1 MTSEPS
7 DRFDDAKRAL
17 DDVPARDVWAEAE
30 RRAADGTVV
39 PLAPVPARAPRHR
52 ARWLAAAAALVLA
65 AGTVAVLAQDG
76 DDPVDTVPGGSDS
89 GPASETEITTYQA
102 PGACKVGITGEPL
115 PAPTRVSAVVITE
128 ESHATLIEGNLNPG
142 QFFAV
147 QVPGQVVT
155 DLVGERVEEVQLRR
169 GTAALWF
176 QGEQVV
182 APDGR
187 LARNPVQL
195 RWFTGSEEPCESF
208 TVTVDGGTEDENRHA
223 AVDLGERVLMST
235 ELPGCCE
242 EDPALAADPLD
253 GTGWQLERA
262 TVDGEP
268 TGGSGALFSFAG
280 GRVTWSDLCNTF
292 EGGYE
297 VAEGMLLV
305 DPATDVT
312 GSGVSCTSNPT
323 TDAISALMSSR
334 RIAWA
339 IDDRGFLTLSAA
351 GVELVLRT
359 PVGENEPGGPSED
372 DSEPYG
378 IWPMTAPESRL
389 GYAPEVT
396 GTAQDVALAF
406 AVRVLEWSDAVIADA
421 EPTEDG
427 SNGSVFLVTSER
439 TGGEVELRVRA
450 GDGPDRHVVYSV
462 NRPARLA
469 DPEAGLGVSVQGSVA
484 RADVSPIPTGTTAT
498 VIFTYGEYPA
508 EGPVGD
514 DIDLTGPTQVP
525 GAVLILFRDAEGDV
539 VGAVGTALPAGDF
552 AAS

>member
-1 MTSEPS
+1 MP

-17 DDVPARDVWAEAE
+17 EDVPAHEVWAEVE

-39 PLAPVPARAPRHR
+39 PLAPVPARAPRR
-52 ARWLAAAAALVLA
+52 RGRWLAAAAALVLA
-65 AGTVAVLAQDG
+65 AGTVAVLVRD
-76 DDPVDTVPGGSDS
+76 DEDPVDTVPGGS
-89 GPASETEITTYQA
+89 GPAAETEITTYQA
-102 PGACKVGITGEPL
+102 PGACKVGITGAPL
-115 PAPTRVSAVVITE
+115 PEPTRVSAVVITE
-128 ESHATLIEGNLNPG
+128 EAHATRIDGDLGPG
-142 QFFAV
+142 QLFAV
-147 QVPGQVVT
+147 QVPGEVVT
-155 DLVGERVEEVQLRR
+155 DLVGERVEEVQIRR

-176 QGEQVV
+176 QGEQV
-182 APDGR
+182 AARDGR

-195 RWFTGSEEPCESF
+195 RWFTGSQEPCESF

-235 ELPGCCE
+235 ELPECCE
-242 EDPALAADPLD
+242 ADPARADDPLD

-268 TGGSGALFSFAG
+268 TGGSGARFSFAG

-297 VAEGMLLV
+297 VAEDLLV
-305 DPATDVT
+305 VDPTTDVT
-312 GSGVSCTSNPT
+312 GSGVSCAANPT
-323 TDAISALMSSR
+323 TDAIGALMSAR

-339 IDDRGFLTLSAA
+339 IDDRGFLTLTAL
-351 GVELVLRT
+351 GVELVLGT
-359 PVGENEPGGPSED
+359 PAGEDEPGGPSNE

-378 IWPMTAPESRL
+378 IWPMTAPEAVL

-406 AVRVLEWSDAVIADA
+406 AERVLEWPDAVVAA
-421 EPTEDG
+421 TEPREDE
-427 SNGSVFLVTSER
+427 SDGSVFLVTSETR
-439 TGGEVELRVRA
+439 GGEVELRVRA

-462 NRPARLA
+462 NTPARLA
-469 DPEAGLGVSVQGSVA
+469 DPEAGLGVSVRGSVA
-484 RADVSPIPTGTTAT
+484 RADVSPIPAGTTAT
-498 VIFTYGEYPA
+498 VRFTYGEYAA

-514 DIDLTGPTQVP
+514 DIELTGDQTVP
-525 GAVLILFRDAEGDV
+525 GAVLILFRDPEGRV